1 MICTESLRHIRQSL
15 YLENLWTTM
24 TSHDD
29 VIITYLHTH
38 IVSET
43 VGTNVRVLTCLVINL
58 TVIFTN

>member
-1 MICTESLRHIRQSL
+1 
-15 YLENLWTTM
+15 M

-38 IVSET
+38 IVSDT

-58 TVIFTN
+58 TVIFMN